1 MPEGV
6 VLSAVHV
13 LDEIGGTFVRNRQKN
28 RAEAYLQFQIDLM
41 SHLGTLSSLIPTKD
55 IIGLS
60 MDIEHYL
67 KGISGD
73 GGISPDKL
81 MQDFLKQVETGVAA

>member
-1 MPEGV
+1 
-6 VLSAVHV
+6 V

-67 KGISGD
+67 KGISGE
-73 GGISPDKL
+73 GGVSPDKQ
-81 MQDFLKQVETGVAA
+81 MQEFLKQVETAEVAA